1 VHNPDRLRLVDVA
14 AWILC
19 GLAAVFGAWAL
30 HIGWHHSILDLHQWR
45 QSHTALSAYEMT
57 RGGPFWRYVTPI
69 LGPPWPSP
77 IEMPL
82 YQWIVATISRTAS
95 LDLHATGRGVS
106 VAFFVATLLS
116 GWYALDILDVWPR
129 YRPIFVALTLVSPLY
144 LFWSRTFMIESTA
157 LFFAV
162 TFLLAIHRATKG
174 GSTAS
179 QQVLW
184 LVAATASGVLGGMVK
199 VTTFVPWWTA
209 AAILAGTRA
218 WRDQPTRPMI
228 LRTGAALILPVLA
241 AAGWLEF
248 SGAVKSEN
256 LLSARLAWSTVAWQH
271 FGPLSMRLSPRSWYV
286 VPAGAILGRTRHTVI
301 GSLTGFAC
309 AWLALIAFRRRLTP
323 ALVCVALYVLP
334 IAIFMHLY
342 TAHVYYPYASSL
354 LLIATVGCGIVA
366 LLERRGAYAWL
377 GLGVLSVTLFAAA
390 SNYLAGY
397 YVDQQ
402 SDDRSHWPLAT
413 ALQRHVPADDVLVI
427 YGLDLNTEFT
437 YTAQRRAIM
446 SWENRGAGDPLF
458 ERTVAMLAPEHRRV
472 GALVACGDSRS
483 DAVVSRTAN
492 WLALADQPSD
502 RDSYCDVYFP
512 RDRMP
517 ADRFIFR

>member
-1 VHNPDRLRLVDVA
+1 MQNRDRLRLVDVA

-30 HIGWHHSILDLHQWR
+30 HIGWQHSILDLHQWR

-106 VAFFVATLLS
+106 VAFFVATLVS
-116 GWYALDILDVWPR
+116 GWFALDIVDVKPR

-162 TFLLAIHRATKG
+162 TFVLAIHRATKA

-179 QQVLW
+179 QRSFW
-184 LVAATASGVLGGMVK
+184 LVAAIASGVLGGMVK

-209 AAILAGTRA
+209 AAILAGTRG
-218 WRDQPTRPMI
+218 WRGRPPRTI
-228 LRTGAALILPVLA
+228 LLGSGAALVLPVIA
-241 AAGWLEF
+241 AAGWLAF

-271 FGPLSMRLSPRSWYV
+271 FGPLSMRLSPRSWYA

-301 GSLTGFAC
+301 GSLTVFAC
-309 AWLALIAFRRRLTP
+309 AWLALITLRRRLMP
-323 ALVCVALYVLP
+323 ALVCVALYLLP

-342 TAHVYYPYASSL
+342 TAHVSYPYASSL
-354 LLIATVGCGIVA
+354 LLIAMVGCGIVA
-366 LLERRGAYAWL
+366 LLEHRDFVSWL
-377 GLGVLSVTLFAAA
+377 GLGLLSVALFAAA

-402 SDDRSHWPLAT
+402 SDDPVRWPLAT
-413 ALQRHVPADDVLVI
+413 ALQRHVPPDEVLLI

-458 ERTVAMLAPEHRRV
+458 EQTVAMLAPEHQRI
-472 GALVACGDSRS
+472 GALVACGDSRR
-483 DAVVSRTAN
+483 DPVVSRTAK
-492 WLALADQPSD
+492 WLAFADLASD

-512 RDRMP
+512 RDRTP
-517 ADRFIFR
+517 TTALTFR